1 MNKQLLLEKY
11 IKVAVKKALKEQEVA
26 TQKAEKAM
34 YLVYRFP
41 GLNKVEQYCNNNK
54 LIINNHKFENILEI
68 LTADILN
75 PVKEK
80 WIFSSVFGDNV
91 ISYFKFIK
99 RPDENITIHI
109 DD

>member
-1 MNKQLLLEKY
+1 MILSSKIFIKIGNIDSIKDFNFPNMFVSCQNKTK
-11 IKVAVKKALKEQEVA
+11 
-26 TQKAEKAM
+26 
-34 YLVYRFP
+34 
-41 GLNKVEQYCNNNK
+41 NKVEQYCNNNK

-68 LTADILN
+68 LTSDILN

-99 RPDENITIHI
+99 RPDENSTIHI